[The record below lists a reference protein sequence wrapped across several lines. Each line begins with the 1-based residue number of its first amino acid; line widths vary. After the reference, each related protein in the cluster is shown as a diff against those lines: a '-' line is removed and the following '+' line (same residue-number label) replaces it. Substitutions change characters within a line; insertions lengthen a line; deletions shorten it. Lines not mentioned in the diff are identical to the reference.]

1 MEAPTPP
8 SQLRRWSPL
17 WTSLTA
23 VGLFL
28 VALAAITSVA
38 LDEQVFYF
46 ARDLSAAGPA
56 LLLVAAAIWLWPRP
70 QGQLGRLARAVVL
83 VGLALFGLGYAV
95 QAIGVWGWS
104 WNGAG
109 RYVVSDQGLA
119 QTWEFGHTGTT
130 LGGLALVV
138 GVVLTMASAVQRRR
152 RTDRR
157 GPADPATAATSLGTS
172 EPKWGEPGY
181 RPPPGQPRPWLMQPR
196 PQPSPGQKRALWAAL
211 ALALVGQAA
220 YLWSFLSIDTPY
232 DSGGCPIGPLFA
244 NPWVAVAGV
253 LVGVAALVLAVVV
266 TLRSRAPV
274 SRLVPKLG
282 YVVVALTAANLGL
295 FVLWPLGATCW

>member
-8 SQLRRWSPL
+8 SQLRRWSPV
-17 WTSLTA
+17 WTSLAA
-23 VGLFL
+23 VGLVV

-38 LDEQVFYF
+38 LDDQVFYF

-56 LLLVAAAIWLWPRP
+56 LLLVGAALWLWPRP
-70 QGQLGRLARAVVL
+70 QGRLGRLARAVVL

-119 QTWEFGHTGTT
+119 QTWEFGHTGTA

-138 GVVLTMASAVQRRR
+138 GVVLAMASAVQRRR

-157 GPADPATAATSLGTS
+157 GPADPATATTSLGTS
-172 EPKWGEPGY
+172 EPRWGEPGY
-181 RPPPGQPRPWLMQPR
+181 RPPPGWRPGQRMPK
-196 PQPSPGQKRALWAAL
+196 PSPGQRRALWAAL
-211 ALALVGQAA
+211 VLALVGQAA
-220 YLWSFLSIDTPY
+220 YQWSSFLVDISY
-232 DSGGCPIGPLFA
+232 DSSGCPTGPLFA

-253 LVGVAALVLAVVV
+253 LAGVAALVLAVMV
-266 TLRSRAPV
+266 TLRGRDRV
-274 SRLVPKLG
+274 SRLLPTFG
-282 YVVVALTAANLGL
+282 TVVIPLTIVNLGL
-295 FVLWPLGATCW
+295 FAVVPLGALC

>member
-23 VGLFL
+23 VGLFI

-38 LDEQVFYF
+38 LDDQVFYF

-56 LLLVAAAIWLWPRP
+56 LLLVAAALWLWPRP
-70 QGQLGRLARAVVL
+70 QGRLGRLARTVVL
-83 VGLALFGLGYAV
+83 VGLALFGLGYAL

-119 QTWEFGHTGTT
+119 QTWEFGHTGTA
-130 LGGLALVV
+130 LGGLALVL
-138 GVVLTMASAVQRRR
+138 GVVLAMASVVQRRR
-152 RTDRR
+152 LTDRR
-157 GPADPATAATSLGTS
+157 GPADPATATSSLGMS

-181 RPPPGQPRPWLMQPR
+181 RPPPGQPPSWPVQRRPESSR
-196 PQPSPGQKRALWAAL
+196 GQRRALWAAFV
-211 ALALVGQAA
+211 LALVGQAA
-220 YLWSFLSIDTPY
+220 YQWSSFLVDISS
-232 DSGGCPIGPLFA
+232 DSSGCPTGPLFA
-244 NPWVAVAGV
+244 YPWVALAGV
-253 LVGVAALVLAVVV
+253 LAGVAALVLAAVV

-274 SRLVPKLG
+274 SRLIPTLG
-282 YVVVALTAANLGL
+282 YVVVTLTIVNLGL
-295 FVLWPLGATCW
+295 FVIVPLGAVC